1 MTTENR
7 NARLQK
13 LRELQAL
20 ANSATIGDE
29 KRAANRAR
37 VSELQQQMKAIDEA
51 VVAELRGRGIVVLGA

>member
-1 MTTENR
+1 MTNKIR

-13 LRELQAL
+13 LRRLQAL
-20 ANSATIGDE
+20 ANSAMIGDQ

-51 VVAELRGRGIVVLGA
+51 VVAELRERGIVVLSA